1 MSTYLE
7 RMDKKKKEEEQ
18 SSSYSTYLERKEAKN
33 ILNGTDTFLQDY
45 STLVNNHNQT
55 LKDTNNFLKSN
66 ELTNDNLHSN
76 IINDS
81 DNYNNLKDKLS
92 KFRNEFVQRYGEKSV
107 SKMEDRLS
115 NLGQSIKST
124 SKNIETIKNQKSE
137 INAIKAEAEKQSDL
151 LYPGQKTKSDNV
163 SYLEDNEEKK
173 MTGNP
178 IDIFFNNLCS
188 LAECNA
194 VDKIS

>member
-45 STLVNNHNQT
+45 SDLVNNHNDT
-55 LKDTNNFLKSN
+55 LKSANQFQKNNQLSN
-66 ELTNDNLHSN
+66 DDLHTS

-81 DNYNNLKDKLS
+81 DNFNNLRDKLS
-92 KFRNEFVQRYGEKSV
+92 KFRNEFVSRYGEKAV

-124 SKNIETIKNQKSE
+124 SKNIETIKNQKVKLMQLKLKLKNSL
-137 INAIKAEAEKQSDL
+137 ICCIQVKKLKVIMYHLLKLMKQNS
-151 LYPGQKTKSDNV
+151 
-163 SYLEDNEEKK
+163 
-173 MTGNP
+173 
-178 IDIFFNNLCS
+178 
-188 LAECNA
+188 
-194 VDKIS
+194 